1 MTLRA
6 RRPGPPRRR
15 TSRPSPRAC
24 ARRSRRFSLRP
35 RRFSLRPAASR
46 LRPAALRLAPA
57 ALRLAPVV
65 FPFAPA
71 ALLYA
76 PGAFRP
82 ASNRP
87 RPPSASPPPQPK
99 SRRRPTLRILLWA
112 AAAAAVVIALRGRI
126 PDPSSVVTTLTHA
139 DPRWLAVAV
148 VAQLLSQA
156 GFALQQRTLLTALG
170 TRLPVPDALAITF
183 SRTAM
188 GSVLPAGSAM
198 SAAFALQ
205 QFRRR
210 GAHVTAA
217 TTAVVLSATAS
228 VLGLAV
234 LYAATA
240 TLHLAPSHTAELA
253 AALIL
258 LTITAAVLTRT
269 RRRAPLPAT
278 PHPPHSQA
286 TAPPPSPAPA
296 AGLPSALGPS
306 SPPSALG
313 SAADSLALP
322 SRPAGSS
329 VSVMGE
335 WRGLS
340 AARRNLMVLAR
351 RWLGRAVAQSRRM
364 VGEAKAV
371 RPRHWLVA
379 LGYAALNW
387 TLDLACLVA
396 VAQACDFPLSTL
408 QLTSVYMA
416 VQIVRQIPIT
426 PGGIGLIEASLL
438 AGFLAAGAPE
448 AAAAA
453 VVLGYRIVSFWLLL
467 PIGLATYLRLG
478 RAPSRA

>member
-6 RRPGPPRRR
+6 RRPGSSRRR
-15 TSRPSPRAC
+15 SNRPRTC
-24 ARRSRRFSLRP
+24 ARRHRRFSP
-35 RRFSLRPAASR
+35 RRFSLRPAALR

-76 PGAFRP
+76 PAAFRP
-82 ASNRP
+82 TSARP
-87 RPPSASPPPQPK
+87 RPPEESPPPRQKPP
-99 SRRRPTLRILLWA
+99 RRTALRLLLWA
-112 AAAAAVVIALRGRI
+112 AAAAAVVIALRGRL
-126 PDPSSVVTTLTHA
+126 PDPSSVVEALTHA

-148 VAQLLSQA
+148 VAQILSQA

-170 TRLPVPDALAITF
+170 TRLTVPDALAITF

-188 GSVLPAGSAM
+188 GSVLPAGSAV
-198 SAAFALQ
+198 SAAFALR

-228 VLGLAV
+228 VLGLAL
-234 LYAATA
+234 LYVATA
-240 TLHLAPSHTAELA
+240 ALHLAPSRSTELA
-253 AALIL
+253 VALIAL
-258 LTITAAVLTRT
+258 VTTAAVLTHV
-269 RRRAPLPAT
+269 RRPAS
-278 PHPPHSQA
+278 PSLF
-286 TAPPPSPAPA
+286 SPAV
-296 AGLPSALGPS
+296 S
-306 SPPSALG
+306 SPPRPVPAADLLASPSR
-313 SAADSLALP
+313 SAASSSLVPVVGERRGFPAL
-322 SRPAGSS
+322 
-329 VSVMGE
+329 
-335 WRGLS
+335 W
-340 AARRNLMVLAR
+340 RNLVAFAR
-351 RWLGRAVAQSRRM
+351 RWFAWAATQSRRM
-364 VGEAKAV
+364 IGEAKAV
-371 RPRHWLVA
+371 RPRHWSLA

-387 TLDLACLVA
+387 TLDLACLIA

-408 QLTSVYMA
+408 QLASVYMA

-453 VVLGYRIVSFWLLL
+453 VVLGYRVVSFWLML
-467 PIGLATYLRLG
+467 PIGLATYLRLS
-478 RAPSRA
+478 RSEPAPSRG

>member
-6 RRPGPPRRR
+6 RRPGSPRRR
-15 TSRPSPRAC
+15 SRRPSPRDC
-24 ARRSRRFSLRP
+24 ARRPRRFSLRP
-35 RRFSLRPAASR
+35 RRFSLRPAALR
-46 LRPAALRLAPA
+46 LGPAALRLAPAALRLAPA

-71 ALLYA
+71 ALLFA
-76 PGAFRP
+76 PAAFRP
-82 ASNRP
+82 TADRP
-87 RPPSASPPPQPK
+87 RPSATPPPPRPK
-99 SRRRPTLRILLWA
+99 PRWRPALRLLLWA

-126 PDPSSVVTTLTHA
+126 PDPSSVVATLTHA

-148 VAQLLSQA
+148 AAQLLSQA

-170 TRLPVPDALAITF
+170 THLALPDALAITF

-210 GAHVTAA
+210 GAPATVA

-228 VLGLAV
+228 TLGLAV
-234 LYAATA
+234 LYLTTAA
-240 TLHLAPSHTAELA
+240 LHLAPSRAAELT
-253 AALIL
+253 AALIA
-258 LTITAAVLTRT
+258 AAVAAAAFTRI
-269 RRRAPLPAT
+269 RRPAS
-278 PHPPHSQA
+278 HPA
-286 TAPPPSPAPA
+286 APAPTRPLA
-296 AGLPSALGPS
+296 SAE
-306 SPPSALG
+306 SPPEPTSLSA
-313 SAADSLALP
+313 
-322 SRPAGSS
+322 
-329 VSVMGE
+329 VGE
-335 WRGLS
+335 WRGLP
-340 AARRNLMVLAR
+340 AVRRNLAALA
-351 RWLGRAVAQSRRM
+351 GRAATQTRRM
-364 VGEAKAV
+364 IGEAKAV
-371 RPRHWLVA
+371 RPRHWSAA

-387 TLDLACLVA
+387 TLDLACLLA
-396 VAQACDFPLSTL
+396 VAQACDFPLSAL

-453 VVLGYRIVSFWLLL
+453 VVLGYRVISFWLML
-467 PIGLATYLRLG
+467 PIGLAAYLRLN
-478 RAPSRA
+478 RI